1 MKKII
6 IGLTICLSILSW
18 KSVHA
23 QGINFEKLTMNDAMN
38 KAGIPGDEKLIL
50 IDCFTSWCIPC
61 AEMEATEF
69 PKKIAGDYFN
79 PKFVSVRF
87 DMEKGEGKEIA
98 KKYNVTA
105 YPTFLLLNFQG
116 QEINRVVGK
125 ASAEEFVNKVKAA
138 LDPKNSIPG
147 LKAAYE
153 EKKSMRTGFPYALAL
168 YQNSK
173 DPSPVLEELFDNAQD
188 FERFSKEYLELAFGI
203 TKFGSPFFRKIMLEK
218 SNIDAYWG
226 TEITNRI
233 IFDKIRKDMYQ
244 IANETGAK
252 YNIFYT
258 PKEVEEVAYTIAL
271 LKLPQDKPES
281 HMGRIALYVVNKDLD
296 GLIAYYKRNIALIP
310 NTDVFKGILDGI
322 LMKQAAKANETQKTA
337 IREYFSG
344 VAKTYEKEFK
354 YYQGMAERMQKTV
367 GK

>member
-1 MKKII
+1 MKKLIAC
-6 IGLTICLSILSW
+6 LTICLGILSW
-18 KSVHA
+18 RSAQA
-23 QGINFEKLTMNDAMN
+23 QGINFEKLTMNEALN
-38 KAGIPGDEKLIL
+38 KAGIPGAEKLIL

-61 AEMEATEF
+61 AEMEAQEF

-125 ASAEEFVNKVKAA
+125 ASAQEFVDKVKAA

-203 TKFGSPFFRKIMLEK
+203 TKFGSPFFRKLMLEK

-226 TEITNRI
+226 TEVTNRI
-233 IFDKIRKDMYQ
+233 VFDKIRKDMYQ
-244 IANETGAK
+244 MASETNAK
-252 YNIFYT
+252 YNIYYT
-258 PKEVEEVAYTIAL
+258 PKEVEEVAYTVAL

-281 HMGRIALYVVNKDLD
+281 HMCRIALYVVNKDLD
-296 GLIAYYKRNIALIP
+296 GLIAYYKRNIANLP
-310 NTDVFKGILDGI
+310 NIDVFKGILDGI
-322 LMKQAAKANETQKTA
+322 LMKQFDKANETQKSA

-344 VAKTYEKEFK
+344 VAKTYEREAQD
-354 YYQGMAERMQKTV
+354 YQRKAERVMKMT

>member
-1 MKKII
+1 MKKLIAC
-6 IGLTICLSILSW
+6 LTICLGILSW
-18 KSVHA
+18 RSVQA
-23 QGINFEKLTMNDAMN
+23 QGINFEKLTMNETLN
-38 KAGIPGDEKLIL
+38 KAGIPGNQKLIL

-61 AEMEATEF
+61 AEMEANEF

-125 ASAEEFVNKVKAA
+125 ATAQEFVDKVKTA
-138 LDPKNSIPG
+138 LDPKNSLAG

-168 YQNSK
+168 YQTSK
-173 DPSPVLEELFDNAQD
+173 DPSPVLEELFDNSQD
-188 FERFSKEYLELAFGI
+188 FERFSKDYLELAFGI
-203 TKFGSPFFRKIMLEK
+203 SKFGSPFFRKLMLEK
-218 SNIDAYWG
+218 SNIDAFWG
-226 TEITNRI
+226 TEVTNRI

-244 IANETGAK
+244 IASETGAK

-281 HMGRIALYVVNKDLD
+281 HMCRIALYVVNKDLD
-296 GLIAYYKRNIALIP
+296 GLIAYYKRNIASIP
-310 NTDVFKGILDGI
+310 NKDVFKGILDGI
-322 LMKQAAKANETQKTA
+322 LVEKLDKANEKQKAA

-354 YYQGMAERMQKTV
+354 LYQGMTERMQKTV